1 VARGVAVFG
10 SPGLEPDAA
19 TMRSLF
25 GHHERLAEWLSKAGH
40 DLTYDAD
47 CLAVVESS
55 IDSWRDNTQI
65 SPMLANEVG
74 TFLGTVVVR
83 VAEGQCLNDVGFTIP
98 AGGVTY
104 WNGEAM
110 HSTDYK
116 DLDTTP
122 ETVAS
127 TTTSLAA
134 NAAHLATVL
143 KASAYPP
150 AG

>member
-74 TFLGTVVVR
+74 TFLGTVRVAEGASWHVWPNGHPVVR
-83 VAEGQCLNDVGFTIP
+83 VAARRDIDVF
-98 AGGVTY
+98 
-104 WNGEAM
+104 
-110 HSTDYK
+110 D
-116 DLDTTP
+116 
-122 ETVAS
+122 
-127 TTTSLAA
+127 LAA
-134 NAAHLATVL
+134 QRVSSGRPNLSEVLTNAV
-143 KASAYPP
+143 
-150 AG
+150 GR